1 MADHKIIY
9 KLKNV
14 KPPYVGGE
22 IEINKTAVVQFYFI
36 ESLENMFLTGKMEIM
51 DIGGLLEKLPL
62 TGEETLEVTIEQD
75 IEGETNINSLKTLEF
90 EFYNIELAKTER
102 AKTTSY
108 IFHLVE
114 KGFFNFINKSYS
126 KSYKEKYINDVVE
139 DVCKNQL
146 SLETDQY
153 EIEQTA
159 DKVDFIIPYWKPLI
173 TLKYFTRIARRK
185 QSPNESGYLFY
196 STVGDEDSET
206 PVKKFISFASLL
218 AIDPDLDATK
228 KYYFKK
234 NDINPNFVNN
244 FQEVRN
250 PHFKNRRI
258 LKDGIAGKK
267 YYGVDFVSDKGL
279 VSVEKT
285 YSEFVDTAKMSGN
298 ISYLSVGL
306 DDVDSEVKFMGY
318 SDSNLIQAHQDFKFR
333 MSLES
338 FNKREVIVDGA
349 LTRFCGKTIYV
360 EQSTDNP
367 EELHN
372 IEHSGTWIIKTIT
385 HSFMVNS
392 YDQKMVIL
400 KDAYEAT
407 EVEGHPTV

>member
-1 MADHKIIY
+1 MAEHKITY
-9 KLKNV
+9 KLKGIQ
-14 KPPYVGGE
+14 PPYIGGE
-22 IEINKTAVVQFYFI
+22 IEFNKSAVVQFFYI
-36 ESLENMFLTGKMEIM
+36 ESIENMFLTGKIEIM
-51 DIGGLLEKLPL
+51 DVGGLLEKLPL
-62 TGEETLEVTIEQD
+62 TGEETLEVIIEQE
-75 IEGETNINSLKTLEF
+75 IEGDANIISLKTLEF
-90 EFYNIELAKTER
+90 EFYNIELGKTER
-102 AKTTSY
+102 TKTTSY

-126 KSYKEKYINDVVE
+126 KSYKQKFINDVVE

-146 SLETDQY
+146 NLESDQY
-153 EIEQTA
+153 EIEDTA

-196 STVGDEDSET
+196 STTGDVDVEA
-206 PVKKFISFASLL
+206 PVKKFVSFATLL
-218 AIDPDLDATK
+218 EVDPDLDDLK

-234 NDINPNFVNN
+234 PDINPNYINN

-250 PHFKNRRI
+250 PQFKNNKIR
-258 LKDGIAGKK
+258 KDGISGKK
-267 YYGVDFVSDKGL
+267 YYGVDFITDKSL
-279 VSVEKT
+279 VTVEKT
-285 YSEFVDTAKMSGN
+285 YSEYVANAKMSGN
-298 ISYLSVGL
+298 VSYLSVGL

-318 SDSNLIQAHQDFKFR
+318 SDANLIEAHQDFKFR

-338 FNKREVIVDGA
+338 FNKREVLVDGA
-349 LTRFCGKTIYV
+349 LTRYCGKTIYV

-392 YDQKMVIL
+392 FDQKMVIL

-407 EVEGHPTV
+407 EVEGHNTV